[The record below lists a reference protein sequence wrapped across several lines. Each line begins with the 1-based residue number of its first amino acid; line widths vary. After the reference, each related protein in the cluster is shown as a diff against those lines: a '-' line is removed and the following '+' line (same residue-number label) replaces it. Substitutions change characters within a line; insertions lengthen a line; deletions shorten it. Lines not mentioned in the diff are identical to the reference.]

1 MLFTRFGVLDP
12 LSLIRELDNICQY
25 VDPDSL
31 EVSVGH
37 LLVTRL
43 KYDSY
48 VHLKSLLRF
57 SYHTFQQ
64 KSMLDYFTYI
74 SVCSIRSNYKIDLC
88 TQIESIIFISNLINP
103 SGLLTSSK
111 TGFQTSRLWSVVSAC
126 HDLTRLSK
134 TALKTSQ
141 SVVEILPAKERH
153 VSVKATFCRPRLCS
167 IECTPRSSALTK
179 GVVRDRTA
187 E

>member
-12 LSLIRELDNICQY
+12 LSLIRELDNMSVCRPRLIRGERG
-25 VDPDSL
+25 SF
-31 EVSVGH
+31 VSYSTEIWQLCSPKITSEIFLSH
-37 LLVTRL
+37 LSV
-43 KYDSY
+43 K
-48 VHLKSLLRF
+48 
-57 SYHTFQQ
+57 
-64 KSMLDYFTYI
+64 MLDYFTYI

-111 TGFQTSRLWSVVSAC
+111 TGFQTSRLWSDVSAC

-134 TALKTSQ
+134 TAPKTSQ